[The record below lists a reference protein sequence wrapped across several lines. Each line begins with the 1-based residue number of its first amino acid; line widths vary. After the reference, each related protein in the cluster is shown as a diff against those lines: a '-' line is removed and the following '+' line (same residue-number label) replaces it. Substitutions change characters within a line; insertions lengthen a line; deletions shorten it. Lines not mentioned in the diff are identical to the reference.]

1 MMFMKQKQFTFLA
14 LLTVAVSGA
23 WATTTVVYERTLT
36 SWTSND
42 VNNGAGTWIANDATV
57 GTATVMVYGNI
68 MSLVDVEGFATVTA
82 IPSN

>member
-1 MMFMKQKQFTFLA
+1 MMFMKQKLFTLLA

-23 WATTTVVYERTLT
+23 WATTTVVYERTLA

-42 VNNGAGTWIANDATV
+42 VNNGAGTWIANAATA

-68 MSLVDVEGFATVTA
+68 MSLVDEEGFATVTA

>member
-1 MMFMKQKQFTFLA
+1 MKQKLFTLLA

-42 VNNGAGTWIANDATV
+42 VNNGAGTWIAMTL
-57 GTATVMVYGNI
+57 TPTR
-68 MSLVDVEGFATVTA
+68 
-82 IPSN
+82 PR